1 MRRKRRDARF
11 ALAIPL
17 EGSLRVAGDVV
28 VEHCTSQEI
37 WVVSSSPA
45 RQDEVMTLDLT
56 ESEPPLVMNV
66 RVVESVPVLVD
77 GVVRHGLRLAIVP

>member
-1 MRRKRRDARF
+1 MAV
-11 ALAIPL
+11 PM

-28 VEHCTSQEI
+28 VERCTAQEI

-56 ESEPPLVMNV
+56 EFERPVVVNV